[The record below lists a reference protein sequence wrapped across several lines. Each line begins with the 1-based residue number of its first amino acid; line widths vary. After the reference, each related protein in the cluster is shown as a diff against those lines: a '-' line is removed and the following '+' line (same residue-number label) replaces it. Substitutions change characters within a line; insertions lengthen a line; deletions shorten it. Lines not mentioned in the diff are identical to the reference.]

1 MTRNKFVLL
10 LMAVAVAWLMT
21 PRDGIFMVIKANII
35 NALPYLMAFV
45 IIYLAITINI
55 LKRRWRKLDADLSDE
70 NVIEFAKMMN
80 ITFDVKRM
88 LGVTNLLDLYSKV
101 NFSRFVSM
109 HAKEILYKAMRRKR
123 LDVPVPGQG
132 VDVDEIIRKAKTK
145 DEERAAAIEAKMREK
160 QRARK
165 KKSQNQN

>member
-1 MTRNKFVLL
+1 MSRNKVVLF

-21 PRDGIFMVIKANII
+21 PRTGIVMVVKMNII
-35 NALPYLMAFV
+35 NALPYIMALI
-45 IIYLAITINI
+45 IIYLVITINM
-55 LKRRWRKLDADLSDE
+55 LKRKWKKLDQELSDE

-88 LGVTNLLDLYSKV
+88 LGVPNLLDLYSKV

-109 HAKEILYKAMRRKR
+109 HAKEVLYKSMRRKR
-123 LDVPVPGQG
+123 LDVPVPGSG
-132 VDVDEIIRKAKTK
+132 ADVDEILRKARTK

-165 KKSQNQN
+165 KKSQN